1 MIGVKA
7 TRYDGTPVTAY
18 ANKGVILATG
28 GYAANIDMVL
38 DTNVYWSSE
47 YLTEATKTPT
57 APPSPAAALIWL
69 SKWARLPRAW
79 ASPS

>member
-1 MIGVKA
+1 MLRTTAESLITDDTGRVIGVKA

-38 DTNVYWSSE
+38 DTNVQRIPDRGHQDHQP
-47 YLTEATKTPT
+47 L
-57 APPSPAAALIWL
+57 
-69 SKWARLPRAW
+69 LPHRQRH
-79 ASPS
+79 